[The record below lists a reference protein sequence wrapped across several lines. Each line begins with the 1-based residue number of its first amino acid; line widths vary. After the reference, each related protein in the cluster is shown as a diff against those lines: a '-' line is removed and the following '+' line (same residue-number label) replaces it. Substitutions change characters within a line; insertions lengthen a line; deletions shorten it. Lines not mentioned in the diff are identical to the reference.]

1 MVSTGLYG
9 LYCSTGLGG
18 LCWSQVISVVSTGLC
33 GLCWSQVICAGLCG
47 LTWSQ
52 VVFSGYQV
60 VLPVEDSHSCLN
72 PSGLW
77 CTTIWET
84 GPPIAFSM
92 GSIEWLFP
100 VWTGLLFFA
109 LHCFH
114 AKPVNCAL
122 WTSKVHFVAWVKGY
136 ALCPLSFV
144 FCQLLLKPLD

>member
-1 MVSTGLYG
+1 MVYWSQVISVVSTGLCG
-9 LYCSTGLGG
+9 LCWSQVIVWVSTGLCG
-18 LCWSQVISVVSTGLC
+18 LSRSQVISVVSTGLC

-100 VWTGLLFFA
+100 V
-109 LHCFH
+109 
-114 AKPVNCAL
+114 
-122 WTSKVHFVAWVKGY
+122 
-136 ALCPLSFV
+136 
-144 FCQLLLKPLD
+144 